1 MKNGMLE
8 SVTLEHSSRGMTLLR
23 PYLPPEFCVQAGQD
37 LLARPRGTVLL
48 TTGFFV
54 GGAAETDGPPGTFC
68 LIRALRRLGFRPM
81 VVTDRFCRGLF
92 EGERLPVLYAKPEDG
107 ENFYREILA
116 RWRPTAMISIERCG
130 INEGRDYANMRGVS
144 IAAQTPAVDTLF
156 RLAADRDILTIGI
169 GDGGNEIGMGN
180 LRDPIRRHL
189 DLNPCVVEVDD
200 LVIATTSNWGAYG
213 LACALGRSA
222 GEDLMPDYGEIRA
235 YEERIAALGCVD
247 GVTGRPGITVDGF
260 SPDTDREIY
269 CALQAL
275 EKAG

>member
-1 MKNGMLE
+1 MKTRSVE
-8 SVTLEHSSRGMTLLR
+8 SIALEHSRRGMTLLR
-23 PYLPPEFCVQAGQD
+23 PYLPPDFCARAGRD

-48 TTGFFV
+48 TTGFWV

-68 LIRALRRLGFRPM
+68 LIRALNRLGFRPV
-81 VVTDRFCRGLF
+81 VVTDQYCRGLF
-92 EGERLPVLYAKPEDG
+92 EGEGLPVLYAGPADG
-107 ENFYREILA
+107 DAFYREILA
-116 RWRPTAMISIERCG
+116 RWRPTAMISVERCG

-144 IAAQTPAVDTLF
+144 IAGQTPAVDTLF
-156 RLAADRDILTIGI
+156 RLAAGGDILTIGV

-180 LRDPIRRHL
+180 LRGPIRRHL

-200 LVIATTSNWGAYG
+200 LIIATTSNWGAYG
-213 LACALGRSA
+213 LACALGRQA

-260 SPDTDREIY
+260 PPETDREIY
-269 CALQAL
+269 CALHAL